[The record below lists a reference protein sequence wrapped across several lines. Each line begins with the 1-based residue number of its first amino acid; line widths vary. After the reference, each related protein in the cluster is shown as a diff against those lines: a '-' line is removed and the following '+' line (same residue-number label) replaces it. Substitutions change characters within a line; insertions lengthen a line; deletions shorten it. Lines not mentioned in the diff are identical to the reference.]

1 MAPTYNAVAAQS
13 VSFDAQLAG
22 RAAVLIGSLR
32 SRPRR
37 KPEQV
42 VSELIEQLKQEK
54 FDRESRGLNHWD
66 EHAPKFLGG
75 LIRQARAEKRR
86 RHQEAANF
94 YRAKRREILS
104 FARAIVGDSAG
115 ADVVAAETY
124 RELLEGGTTS
134 DRFFMALVG
143 NARNYLARQTY
154 GREMFVTLE
163 EAFGPQGDSPEG
175 SDGEEGESL
184 SLEPMSHRLE
194 DQDPLDILIA
204 REDEEERQKLVAA
217 AKQDPRWRYIKLRDW
232 AAPLVEDVRN

>member
-1 MAPTYNAVAAQS
+1 MAPTHNAVAVQS
-13 VSFDAQLAG
+13 VQFDAQLAR
-22 RAAVLIGSLR
+22 RAAVIIGSLQ
-32 SRPRR
+32 SRR

-42 VSELIEQLKQEK
+42 VAELLNQLKQEK
-54 FDRESRGLNHWD
+54 LDRESRGLNHWD

-75 LIRQARAEKRR
+75 LIRQARTEKRL
-86 RHQEAANF
+86 RHQEAVAF
-94 YRAKRREILS
+94 YEAKRREILS
-104 FARAIVGDSAG
+104 FARAIVGDSTG

-154 GREMFVTLE
+154 RREMFVTLE

-175 SDGEEGESL
+175 SDGEEGEGL
-184 SLEPMSHRLE
+184 SLEPLSHRHE

-217 AKQDPRWRYIKLRDW
+217 AKRDPRWRFVKRKKW
-232 AAPLVEDVRN
+232 AQPLLEDVPN